1 MTREHT
7 ITSAPPAGGLGAVA
21 DLSPTPT
28 TRARSRAPT
37 IAGLGYFL
45 PEETITNRDL
55 AAIVDTSDE
64 WITSR
69 TGIRSR
75 RRAAPADATS
85 DLGARAARFALAD
98 AGLTSADVDMII
110 MATTT
115 PDTPVPAASCRLQH
129 LLGADGAAA
138 MDLNAGCSGFL
149 YGLHTASALV
159 RAGASTCALVIGAEI
174 LTRVTDY
181 TDRRT
186 CVLFGDGAGAAVVTP
201 GGQMEMLGSRCGAD
215 GSQEELIHI
224 PAGGSRRPAST
235 ETIEEHGHYLK
246 LDGQRVFRQAVR
258 RMVEVAR
265 ETLDAEGL
273 AATDVSWVIPHQ
285 ANQRIIEAVGEQLG
299 IPVPRVVMD
308 LAETGNT
315 SSASVPI
322 ALTRARATGAFKP
335 GELIMLLAFGA
346 GLTWAC
352 QLLRVGE

>member
-1 MTREHT
+1 MTPEPAQ
-7 ITSAPPAGGLGAVA
+7 APGA
-21 DLSPTPT
+21 SPRPSTTFATTPRPG
-28 TRARSRAPT
+28 RAAV
-37 IAGLGYFL
+37 AGLGYFL

-75 RRAAPADATS
+75 RRAASTDATS
-85 DLGARAARFALAD
+85 DIGARAARFALAD
-98 AGLTSADVDMII
+98 AGMTSADIDMII
-110 MATTT
+110 MATVT
-115 PDTPVPAASCRLQH
+115 PDTPVPAASCRLQN
-129 LLGADGAAA
+129 LLGAEHAAA

-159 RAGASTCALVIGAEI
+159 RTGASRGALVIGAEI

-186 CVLFGDGAGAAVVTP
+186 CVLFGDGAGAAVVAPT
-201 GGQMEMLGSRCGAD
+201 GSMEMLGSRCGAD

-224 PAGGSRRPAST
+224 PAGGSRRPASN

-246 LDGQRVFRQAVR
+246 LDGQKVFRQAVR
-258 RMVEVAR
+258 RMVDVAR

-285 ANQRIIEAVGEQLG
+285 ANQRIIEAVAEQLG

-322 ALTRARATGAFKP
+322 ALTRARATGAFKA